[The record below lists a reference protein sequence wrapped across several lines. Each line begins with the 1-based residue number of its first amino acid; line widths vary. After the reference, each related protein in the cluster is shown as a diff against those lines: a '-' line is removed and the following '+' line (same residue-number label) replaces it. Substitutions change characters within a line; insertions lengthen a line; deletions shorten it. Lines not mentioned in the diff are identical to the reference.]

1 MFCPQIASF
10 VPYQNRE
17 VLDRVRRLSG
27 KELERH
33 ANPAFRIRIVS
44 DATAIWVADM
54 VARIQ
59 ESDRL
64 NRRCTMILPNPCPV
78 VYESVAEVIN
88 LLRIQCRNLHV
99 FTMDEW
105 ADGQGNV
112 APPDYRAGFTYSQ
125 LKYFY
130 AVAENLH
137 VTKTAEQLHIAQPA
151 LTQSVRRLEH
161 ELGHPLFAAKGRN
174 IVLTEYGKYLKEQLA
189 PILERLDTLPHE
201 LETLAALER
210 ETIHINVSAAS
221 TVVTECIIQY
231 RRQNRNVNFKVVQ
244 SDSAGMPYDIDISTE
259 LRHKG
264 ENSSTCIFTERIFLA
279 VPAVGKYA
287 GRRVIRLSEVSDEE
301 FISLADV
308 KNLRT
313 ICDKFCREA
322 GFSPRIVFESD
333 NQNAVKNLIAAGVGV
348 GFWPEYTWG
357 AMDSPDVNLIGITDP
372 ECKRDIVL
380 TCNENKEDTCEVR
393 RFYDFI
399 TDYFEKLFQMSRA
412 VR

>member
-1 MFCPQIASF
+1 M
-10 VPYQNRE
+10 
-17 VLDRVRRLSG
+17 
-27 KELERH
+27 EL
-33 ANPAFRIRIVS
+33 
-44 DATAIWVADM
+44 T
-54 VARIQ
+54 
-59 ESDRL
+59 
-64 NRRCTMILPNPCPV
+64 
-78 VYESVAEVIN
+78 
-88 LLRIQCRNLHV
+88 
-99 FTMDEW
+99 
-105 ADGQGNV
+105 
-112 APPDYRAGFTYSQ
+112 Q

-161 ELGHPLFAAKGRN
+161 ELGYPLFAAKGRN

-189 PILERLDTLPHE
+189 PILERLDMLPHE
-201 LETLAALER
+201 LETLAAMER

-333 NQNAVKNLIAAGVGV
+333 NQNAVKNLIAAGAGV

-357 AMDSPDVNLIGITDP
+357 AMDSPDVNLIGIIDP
-372 ECKRDIVL
+372 ECKRDIVI
-380 TCNENKEDTCEVR
+380 TCNENKEDTYEVR

>member
-130 AVAENLH
+130 GKIDPELRMPLNQIHYPTTRNIRDYSRLLEEAGGADVCYSGPGWSG
-137 VTKTAEQLHIAQPA
+137 HIAFIDPQTPEFGQPDVETFMRMESRIVT
-151 LTQSVRRLEH
+151 LHPMTVMQNSLHGVFGQS
-161 ELGHPLFAAKGRN
+161 G
-174 IVLTEYGKYLKEQLA
+174 
-189 PILERLDTLPHE
+189 D
-201 LETLAALER
+201 LAAVPSHAA
-210 ETIHINVSAAS
+210 TIGPVDVVRARTRVEIHGLTTGGSFSSWQRMVSRLILHGE
-221 TVVTECIIQY
+221 VT
-231 RRQNRNVNFKVVQ
+231 
-244 SDSAGMPYDIDISTE
+244 P
-259 LRHKG
+259 L
-264 ENSSTCIFTERIFLA
+264 
-279 VPAVGKYA
+279 VPASILQLLPTNVYVSEEIAKPIVCMERA
-287 GRRVIRLSEVSDEE
+287 G
-301 FISLADV
+301 
-308 KNLRT
+308 
-313 ICDKFCREA
+313 
-322 GFSPRIVFESD
+322 
-333 NQNAVKNLIAAGVGV
+333 
-348 GFWPEYTWG
+348 Y
-357 AMDSPDVNLIGITDP
+357 
-372 ECKRDIVL
+372 
-380 TCNENKEDTCEVR
+380 
-393 RFYDFI
+393 
-399 TDYFEKLFQMSRA
+399 
-412 VR
+412 